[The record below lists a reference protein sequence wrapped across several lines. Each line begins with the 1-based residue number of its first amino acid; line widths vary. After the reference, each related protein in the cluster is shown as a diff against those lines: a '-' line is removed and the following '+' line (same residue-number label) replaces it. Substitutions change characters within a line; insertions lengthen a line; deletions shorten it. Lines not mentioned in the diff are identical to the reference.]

1 MARSRHPNK
10 GIEKAIRHAEE
21 NGWGVKESTGKGHA
35 WGALYCPYKD
45 AECRCGTF
53 CIASIWCTPKNSDN
67 HASQLRRIV
76 DNCTTHRAQRE
87 EAVEIAKIQNV
98 ISAKD

>member
-21 NGWGVKESTGKGHA
+21 NGWGVKGSTGKGHA

-67 HASQLRRIV
+67 H
-76 DNCTTHRAQRE
+76 
-87 EAVEIAKIQNV
+87 
-98 ISAKD
+98 